1 MSGAAESWVDVNG
14 LIWWPDTLELD
25 VDVGEVKR
33 SCYGALTSASAAK
46 LLDAR
51 HRILLSRIEGH
62 RILRTEVL
70 LEGCPR
76 DVWWEVSLRE
86 DFTVVDSPMW
96 WEFVDPFCIPGRPMD
111 ACSAEWSGAKEFALE
126 LGQVLLAEFICIGVR
141 VLCDAPKAV
150 DSIQQHFVCCR

>member
-14 LIWWPDTLELD
+14 LIWWPDTLKLD
-25 VDVGEVKR
+25 IDVGEVKR

-51 HRILLSRIEGH
+51 HRILLGGIIGH

-70 LEGCPR
+70 LEGCPGHER
-76 DVWWEVSLRE
+76 WEIRLRE
-86 DFTVVDSPMW
+86 EFRIVYSPVW
-96 WEFVDPFCIPGRPMD
+96 WEFVDPFCIPGWPMD
-111 ACSAEWSGAKEFALE
+111 ASGAEWSRAKEFALE
-126 LGQVLLAEFICIGVR
+126 LGQVPLAEFICIGVR
-141 VLCDAPKAV
+141 VLCDASKAV